1 MTPSQPS
8 LVPPPPLPTDDPDR
22 HFAQAAERLLFHAR
36 LEVLGQ
42 PCRLVE
48 IEFYWYSADHPDPFC
63 HRHPL
68 QREAGRWYFHRIGEA
83 YRGGSFK
90 GLDITFSDGQGWG
103 GILLRGLQLPNGTI
117 VSGPSRLVEAVLR
130 LAGQRQVA
138 DLDRLLHGRHVE
150 DGTAPLCLRRISEA
164 EGPGKP
170 GDTPIGEKMYATAR
184 VGLTLR
190 RERAS
195 PAGVRFLLRPYRFLL
210 QPRALAA
217 GRPQLILA
225 LHLQGHTPDD
235 IQALTGTPAAAI
247 RRYLDAYQK
256 GQRARLTPAQFQALI
271 RRPLTGPSWCFL
283 GGVLTQLQARPDAEL
298 ARFFAE

>member
-1 MTPSQPS
+1 MTPPRPS
-8 LVPPPPLPTDDPDR
+8 LVPPPPWPTEDPQR
-22 HFAQAAERLLFHAR
+22 HFAQAAERLLFQTR

-48 IEFYWYSADHPDPFC
+48 IEFYWYSASHPDPFC

-68 QREAGRWYFHRIGEA
+68 QREPGRWYFHRMGEA

-103 GILLRGLQLPNGTI
+103 GILLRGLQLPDGTI
-117 VSGPSRLVEAVLR
+117 TSGPSRLVDAVLR
-130 LAGQRQVA
+130 LAGQRQAA
-138 DLDRLLHGRHVE
+138 DLDRLLQGRHAE
-150 DGTAPLCLRRISEA
+150 DVTAPLCLRRSSEA
-164 EGPGKP
+164 EGQGKP
-170 GDTPIGEKMYATAR
+170 GDASIREMYATAR

-190 RERAS
+190 RERAC
-195 PAGVRFLLRPYRFLL
+195 PAGLRFLLRPYRFLI

-225 LHLQGHTPDD
+225 LYLQGHTPDR

-247 RRYLDAYQK
+247 RRYLQAYQQ
-256 GQRARLTPAQFQALI
+256 GQKARPTPAQFQALI

-283 GGVLTQLQARPDAEL
+283 SGLLAQLEAWPDAAL
-298 ARFFAE
+298 ARLFT